1 MYLNFIVL
9 DLSLSHLVILL
20 SHNNK
25 AVYKNKIALKRD
37 RAGILFNSI
46 QSMISELNLNLSDL
60 DILFSTIGPGNFN
73 GIRVSL
79 SFVKGFAITHNTQ
92 IAGLSSLEAISRSFL
107 NNNKKN
113 IFSIIKAS
121 PNFYY
126 IEFFD
131 QFNKSIVPSR
141 LINIDEEITLPVSI
155 DDIVLVGNDVEIL
168 AKNINF
174 HGEMHSIDSPT
185 AESLFYTAK
194 GSIVNSNFIEPNP
207 IYLRE
212 VNAQKP
218 SNWKNNP
225 IVK

>member
-20 SHNNK
+20 AYNNK
-25 AVYKNKIALKRD
+25 IIYKNKVALKRD

-46 QSMISELNLNLSDL
+46 QRLISELNLNLRDL

-79 SFVKGFAITHNTQ
+79 SFVKGFAITNNTQ
-92 IAGLSSLEAISRSFL
+92 IAGLSSLEAISRSFF

-126 IEFFD
+126 IEFFN
-131 QFNKSIVPSR
+131 QFNKSIVPPR
-141 LINIDEEITLPVSI
+141 LINIDEEIALPVSI
-155 DDIVLVGNDVEIL
+155 NDIVLVGNDVEIL

-174 HGEMHSIDSPT
+174 HGEMYSIDSPT
-185 AESLFYTAK
+185 PESLFYTAK
-194 GSIVNSNFIEPNP
+194 DSIESSHFIEPNP
-207 IYLRE
+207 VYLRE

-218 SNWKNNP
+218 STWKKNP

>member
-20 SHNNK
+20 AHDNK
-25 AVYKNKIALKRD
+25 VVYKNKIALKRD

-79 SFVKGFAITHNTQ
+79 SFVKGFAITNNTQ
-92 IAGLSSLEAISRSFL
+92 IAGLSSLEAISRSFS
-107 NNNKKN
+107 NNNKKK

-126 IEFFD
+126 IEFFN
-131 QFNKSIVPSR
+131 QFNKSIVPPR
-141 LINIDEEITLPVSI
+141 LINIDEEIELPVSI
-155 DDIVLVGNDVEIL
+155 NDIVLVGNDVEIL

-174 HGEMHSIDSPT
+174 QGEMYSIDSPT
-185 AESLFYTAK
+185 PESLFYTAK
-194 GSIVNSNFIEPNP
+194 DAIVSSHFTEPNP

-218 SNWKNNP
+218 STWKNNP
-225 IVK
+225 IIK

>member
-20 SHNNK
+20 AYNNK
-25 AVYKNKIALKRD
+25 IIYKNKVALKRD

-46 QSMISELNLNLSDL
+46 QSLISELNLNLRDL
-60 DILFSTIGPGNFN
+60 DILFSTVGPGNFN

-79 SFVKGFAITHNTQ
+79 SFVKGFAITNNTQ
-92 IAGLSSLEAISRSFL
+92 IAGLSSLEAISRSFF

-126 IEFFD
+126 IEFFN
-131 QFNKSIVPSR
+131 QFNKSIVPPR
-141 LINIDEEITLPVSI
+141 LINIDEEIALPVSI

-174 HGEMHSIDSPT
+174 HGEMYSIDSPT
-185 AESLFYTAK
+185 PESLFYTAK
-194 GSIVNSNFIEPNP
+194 DAIESSHFIQANP

-218 SNWKNNP
+218 STWKNNP

>member
-20 SHNNK
+20 AHNNK
-25 AVYKNKIALKRD
+25 IVYKNKITLKRD

-46 QSMISELNLNLSDL
+46 QSLIRELNLNLSDL

-79 SFVKGFAITHNTQ
+79 SFVKGFAITNNTQ
-92 IAGLSSLEAISRSFL
+92 IAGLSSLEAISRSFF

-126 IEFFD
+126 IEFFN
-131 QFNKSIVPSR
+131 QFNKSLVPPR
-141 LINIDEEITLPVSI
+141 LINIDEEIALPVSI
-155 DDIVLVGNDVEIL
+155 NDIVLVGNDVEIL

-174 HGEMHSIDSPT
+174 HGEMYSIESPT
-185 AESLFYTAK
+185 PESLFYTAK
-194 GSIVNSNFIEPNP
+194 DAIVSSHFIEPNP

-218 SNWKNNP
+218 STWKKNP

>member
-20 SHNNK
+20 AHNNK
-25 AVYKNKIALKRD
+25 IVYKNKIALKRD

-79 SFVKGFAITHNTQ
+79 SFVKGFAITNNTQ
-92 IAGLSSLEAISRSFL
+92 IAGLSSLEVISRSFS
-107 NNNKKN
+107 NNNKKK

-126 IEFFD
+126 IEFFN
-131 QFNKSIVPSR
+131 QFNKSIVPPR
-141 LINIDEEITLPVSI
+141 LINIDEEIELPASI
-155 DDIVLVGNDVEIL
+155 NDIVLVGNDVEIL
-168 AKNINF
+168 AKHINF
-174 HGEMHSIDSPT
+174 HGEMYSIDSPT
-185 AESLFYTAK
+185 PESLFYTAK
-194 GSIVNSNFIEPNP
+194 DAIVSSHFTEPNP
-207 IYLRE
+207 VYLRE

-218 SNWKNNP
+218 STWKKNP

>member
-1 MYLNFIVL
+1 MYLNIIVL

-20 SHNNK
+20 AYNNK
-25 AVYKNKIALKRD
+25 IIYKNKVALKRD

-46 QSMISELNLNLSDL
+46 QSLISELNLNLRDL

-79 SFVKGFAITHNTQ
+79 SFVKGFAITNNTQ
-92 IAGLSSLEAISRSFL
+92 IAGLSSLEAISRSFF

-126 IEFFD
+126 IEFFN
-131 QFNKSIVPSR
+131 QFNKSIVPPR
-141 LINIDEEITLPVSI
+141 LINIDEEIALPVSI
-155 DDIVLVGNDVEIL
+155 NDIVLVGNDVEIL

-174 HGEMHSIDSPT
+174 HGEMYSIDSPT
-185 AESLFYTAK
+185 PESLFHTAED
-194 GSIVNSNFIEPNP
+194 SIVSSHFIKPNP

-218 SNWKNNP
+218 STWKNNP

>member
-25 AVYKNKIALKRD
+25 VVYKNKIALKRD

-79 SFVKGFAITHNTQ
+79 SFVKGFAITNNTQ
-92 IAGLSSLEAISRSFL
+92 IAGLSSLEAISRSFS
-107 NNNKKN
+107 NNNKKK

-126 IEFFD
+126 IEFFN
-131 QFNKSIVPSR
+131 QFNKSIVPPR
-141 LINIDEEITLPVSI
+141 LINIDEEIELPVSI
-155 DDIVLVGNDVEIL
+155 NDIVLVGNDVEIL

-174 HGEMHSIDSPT
+174 QGEMYSIDSPT
-185 AESLFYTAK
+185 PESLFYTAK
-194 GSIVNSNFIEPNP
+194 DSIESSHFIEPNP
-207 IYLRE
+207 VYLRE

-218 SNWKNNP
+218 STWKKNP

>member
-25 AVYKNKIALKRD
+25 VVYKNKIALKRD

-79 SFVKGFAITHNTQ
+79 SFVKGFAITNNTQ
-92 IAGLSSLEAISRSFL
+92 IAGLSSLEAISRSFS
-107 NNNKKN
+107 NNNKKK

-126 IEFFD
+126 IEFFN
-131 QFNKSIVPSR
+131 QFNKSIVPPR
-141 LINIDEEITLPVSI
+141 LINIDEEIELPVSI
-155 DDIVLVGNDVEIL
+155 NDIVLVGNDVEIL

-174 HGEMHSIDSPT
+174 HGEMYSIDSPT
-185 AESLFYTAK
+185 PESLFYTAK
-194 GSIVNSNFIEPNP
+194 DSIESSHFIEPNP
-207 IYLRE
+207 VYLRE

-218 SNWKNNP
+218 STWKKNP

>member
-1 MYLNFIVL
+1 MYLNFMVL

-20 SHNNK
+20 AYNNK
-25 AVYKNKIALKRD
+25 IIYKNKVALKRD

-46 QSMISELNLNLSDL
+46 QSLISELNLNLSEL

-79 SFVKGFAITHNTQ
+79 SFVKGFAITNNTQ
-92 IAGLSSLEAISRSFL
+92 IAGLSSLEVISRSFS
-107 NNNKKN
+107 NNNKKK

-126 IEFFD
+126 IEFFN
-131 QFNKSIVPSR
+131 QFNKSIVPPR
-141 LINIDEEITLPVSI
+141 LINIDEEIELPVSI
-155 DDIVLVGNDVEIL
+155 NDIVLVGNDVEIL

-174 HGEMHSIDSPT
+174 HGEMYSIDSPT
-185 AESLFYTAK
+185 PESLFYTAK
-194 GSIVNSNFIEPNP
+194 DAIISSHFTEPNP

-218 SNWKNNP
+218 STWKNNP
-225 IVK
+225 IIK